1 MKDNIAATES
11 DILNEAMEEIK
22 ETVKYTRRANEPND
36 SLSPVIERCGKYLE
50 ALIECHEYQVRPATA
65 EEAQVTQK
73 ALVENWNFENEDF
86 HWSTAE
92 SRKSYSHINDHFKMR
107 KFQPRYAMYGLS
119 NKPKIVALL
128 PYLLF
133 AFYNNCEI
141 DGGCPADIFSVCD
154 SHEKTIGN
162 QSRIITKFSKR
173 FSVESYITDF
183 LKQKRSQYPNAIK
196 KLKTHEDFVEF
207 LSLPQRIGRSKKL
220 QNYHLTD
227 LHYQSILNAL
237 VYSTCVLA
245 CLHTSTNDIYSQVDY
260 RASFELFNKH
270 TAAFQTVYL
279 APSLFNL
286 DDDDDDD
293 DDIEQWNFTIYDSF
307 SDISSWQA
315 SIEVFCKIVSNFPQQ
330 EKNLFQNCFGIN
342 ICDLQGPPFWADYP
356 SKEWYINAAIITAA
370 RFNPFC
376 YRYLIP

>member
-1 MKDNIAATES
+1 MSQMTH
-11 DILNEAMEEIK
+11 
-22 ETVKYTRRANEPND
+22 
-36 SLSPVIERCGKYLE
+36 LSPVIERCGKYLE

-162 QSRIITKFSKR
+162 QSRIITRFSKR

-237 VYSTCVLA
+237 VYSTWCPRVP
-245 CLHTSTNDIYSQVDY
+245 TYEY
-260 RASFELFNKH
+260 K
-270 TAAFQTVYL
+270 
-279 APSLFNL
+279 
-286 DDDDDDD
+286 
-293 DDIEQWNFTIYDSF
+293 
-307 SDISSWQA
+307 
-315 SIEVFCKIVSNFPQQ
+315 
-330 EKNLFQNCFGIN
+330 
-342 ICDLQGPPFWADYP
+342 
-356 SKEWYINAAIITAA
+356 
-370 RFNPFC
+370 
-376 YRYLIP
+376 

>member
-1 MKDNIAATES
+1 
-11 DILNEAMEEIK
+11 
-22 ETVKYTRRANEPND
+22 
-36 SLSPVIERCGKYLE
+36 
-50 ALIECHEYQVRPATA
+50 
-65 EEAQVTQK
+65 
-73 ALVENWNFENEDF
+73 
-86 HWSTAE
+86 
-92 SRKSYSHINDHFKMR
+92 MR

-154 SHEKTIGN
+154 SHEKAIYN
-162 QSRIITKFSKR
+162 QSRTITTFSKR

-293 DDIEQWNFTIYDSF
+293 DDDIERWNFTIYDSF

-315 SIEVFCKIVSNFPQQ
+315 SIEVFCKIVSDFPQQ

-342 ICDLQGPPFWADYP
+342 ICDLQGPPFWPDYP